1 MSSSFSLKDQIVLFC
16 KFVIVLFC
24 KFVIIMMGNIV
35 CYLECF
41 FMIYVQYWDTYICL

>member
-1 MSSSFSLKDQIVLFC
+1 MSSSFSLKDQ
-16 KFVIVLFC
+16 IVLFC

-41 FMIYVQYWDTYICL
+41 FMIYVNIEILIYAFR